1 MPDTFST
8 QESKKISKGPLVRK
22 MNRVRPY
29 FSNFYVICGF
39 CVKCGLLMPSFAEEL
54 PVAWVMGSGHF
65 FYCSGWAGQVSHLW
79 FGSEF
84 GNKFPLKIPN
94 FLHFFSVYQKV
105 PRSKMGKPLIY

>member
-1 MPDTFST
+1 
-8 QESKKISKGPLVRK
+8 
-22 MNRVRPY
+22 
-29 FSNFYVICGF
+29 
-39 CVKCGLLMPSFAEEL
+39 MPSFAEEL

-94 FLHFFSVYQKV
+94 FSIFSHCIKKCLGQRWVGPVFTEGQKYTRV
-105 PRSKMGKPLIY
+105 GTGQGTSLKSTAPI